1 MKTWGWLIL
10 ILGAACIVAGI
21 LAKRVFDYRAY
32 LPLFH
37 VVGGILLVA
46 GAMMILSRQGDRSK

>member
-1 MKTWGWLIL
+1 
-10 ILGAACIVAGI
+10 VAGI